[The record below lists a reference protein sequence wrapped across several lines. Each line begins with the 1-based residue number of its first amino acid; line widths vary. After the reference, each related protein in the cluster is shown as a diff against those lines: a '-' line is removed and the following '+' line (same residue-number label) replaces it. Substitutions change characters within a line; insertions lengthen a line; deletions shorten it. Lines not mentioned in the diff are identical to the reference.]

1 MHKVR
6 HLHFEILQIMH
17 LFILHENLFFLFYN
31 FRWTRP
37 SGSDSDTDEEPQ
49 HASSAG
55 PPAAVRSASYLGGGP
70 NPVSNSNSVSNAN
83 NTRVRPHPLAA
94 QINSTPSPQLSLA
107 EFLQDGE

>member
-1 MHKVR
+1 MY
-6 HLHFEILQIMH
+6 
-17 LFILHENLFFLFYN
+17 LFILHENLFLLFYN

-55 PPAAVRSASYLGGGP
+55 PPAAVRSASYLGGP
-70 NPVSNSNSVSNAN
+70 NPVSVSNAN
-83 NTRVRPHPLAA
+83 SRVRPHPLAA